1 MIDIQTLLIYAIPVL
16 FAITVHEAAH
26 GWVASLLGD
35 HSAKMMGRV
44 TLNPIKHVDLVG
56 TIIVPAFLYFT
67 AGFIF
72 GWAKPV
78 PVNFRALRS
87 PKKDMLWV
95 AIAGPMSN
103 FIMATLWL
111 IVVFV
116 AINTGSQFLAD
127 MAQVGIQINLLL
139 AVLNLLPLPPLD
151 GGRVVSSLLPSKL
164 AYQYDQLEPYGLF
177 ILLGLLFLGVFQTV
191 ILPIVK
197 LIQHWAYALV
207 GLV

>member
-16 FAITVHEAAH
+16 FAITVHETAH

-35 HSAKMMGRV
+35 HSARMMGRL
-44 TLNPIKHVDLVG
+44 TLNPIKHIDLIG
-56 TIIVPAFLYFT
+56 TLVVPAFLYFT

-78 PVNFRALRS
+78 PVNFSALRS
-87 PKKDMLWV
+87 PKQDMLWV

-103 FIMATLWL
+103 FIMAIIWL
-111 IVVFV
+111 VTIFV

-127 MAQVGIQINLLL
+127 MAQIGIQINLLL

-151 GGRVVSSLLPSKL
+151 GGRVVSALLPPKIS
-164 AYQYDQLEPYGLF
+164 YQFDQLEAYGLF
-177 ILLGLLFLGVFQTV
+177 ILLGLLFLGIFQSV
-191 ILPIVK
+191 IMPIVK
-197 LIQHWAYALV
+197 FIQQWLYTLV
-207 GLV
+207 GLI